1 MFYPQSM
8 MQYGGAIRVTN
19 EQEARNYPVAPG
31 NSVLFIDASQPF
43 VYAKTM
49 SLTPYE
55 APRFE
60 KFRLVREEDSAN
72 QPPANA
78 GNAPTG
84 ASAGAQARESGEA
97 VQFVSRKDFDAL
109 RVKIDAIEDFISK
122 NGKQGE

>member
-1 MFYPQSM
+1 MFYPQS

-31 NSVLFIDASQPF
+31 NSVLFIDGTQPF

-60 KFRLVREEDSAN
+60 KFRLVKEDG
-72 QPPANA
+72 QGVPPTQTPENLAH
-78 GNAPTG
+78 
-84 ASAGAQARESGEA
+84 ARESDSGG
-97 VQFVSRKDFDAL
+97 QFVTRKDFDAL
-109 RVKIDAIEDFISK
+109 RAKIEAIEDFIAK

>member
-1 MFYPQSM
+1 MFYPQS

-31 NSVLFIDASQPF
+31 NSVLFIDGTQPY

-55 APRFE
+55 PPRFE

-84 ASAGAQARESGEA
+84 ASAGAQARENDPG
-97 VQFVSRKDFDAL
+97 VQFVTRKDFDAL
-109 RVKIDAIEDFISK
+109 RAKFEAFEDFISK
-122 NGKQGE
+122 NGKGAE